1 MDFLENQLE
10 TKRDRY
16 RAIARKILTEYGSY
30 KPSHGD
36 IEIQT
41 IFDNEHDHYQVVA
54 VGWDKQERIY
64 GCSIHLDIK
73 DEKIWI
79 QVNNTELDIG
89 RHLVEM
95 GVPKSDIVIGFQS
108 PLIRK
113 YSGYAIG

>member
-1 MDFLENQLE
+1 MADLEKIQTYRIIIRQLLE
-10 TKRDRY
+10 
-16 RAIARKILTEYGSY
+16 EYAGY

-41 IFDNEHDHYQVVA
+41 VFDTEHDHYQVVA
-54 VGWDKQERIY
+54 IGWDQKQRVY

-89 RHLVEM
+89 QNLVEK
-95 GVPKSDIVIGFQS
+95 GVPKEDIVVGFQ
-108 PLIRK
+108 PPFIRQ
-113 YSGYAIG
+113 YSGYATV